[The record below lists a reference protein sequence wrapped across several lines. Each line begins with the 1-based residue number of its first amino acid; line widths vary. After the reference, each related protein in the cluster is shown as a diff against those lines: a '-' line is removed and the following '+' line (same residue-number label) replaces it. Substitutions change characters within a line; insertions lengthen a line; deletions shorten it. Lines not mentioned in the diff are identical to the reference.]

1 MNQPAHREVLECAS
15 PLALSD
21 LVRGRKSGRGL
32 PQSKTLARQR
42 PPGHGS
48 WSQCKSK
55 SDRKLSMN
63 WLGSTVGQASR
74 LPSALAPPEKQMRR
88 RLRRRGQ
95 ARRPPYRGS

>member
-1 MNQPAHREVLECAS
+1 MNQPAQREVLECAS

-32 PQSKTLARQR
+32 PQSKTLACQR
-42 PPGHGS
+42 PPRHGS

-74 LPSALAPPEKQMRR
+74 LPPALAPPEKQMRR

-95 ARRPPYRGS
+95 ARRLPYPG